1 MKQMEHSYKGE
12 EKFLVNDLKTI
23 VSKARSKA
31 FAAVNYS
38 LVERNWRIGK
48 RIVEEEQNGEA
59 RAEYGKHII
68 EVASAALTEEFGK
81 GFSETNLI
89 NFKKFFLLFK
99 ELEIHQTV
107 SEEFRKQVLHLLPWS
122 HYERLI
128 RVEDKKAREWY
139 AKEAYEQG
147 WSFRTLNRNI
157 NTLYYERLLM
167 SKKKQP
173 VVNEMQDKTKAYQ
186 QDKLEYIK
194 SPVVLEFLGL
204 PEDTSLA
211 ESKLETAIINNLE
224 KFLME
229 MGKGYA
235 LVARQQHIRT
245 EENDYYIDLVFYNY
259 LIKSFILVD
268 LKVNRITYQDVG
280 QMDMYLQMYDKM
292 KKGPDDNP
300 TIGIILCTETDS
312 DVARYSTLAKNDQMF
327 AAKYKL
333 YLPDKEDL
341 RREIERQKE
350 LYLMAHPEETGIS
363 VTNGYAQP
371 DSCFM
376 FAYDLEQDKLLWRSA
391 DQSYNSMNFVV
402 KGDVILC
409 GYGFT
414 AEDDYLYQINRN
426 TGEILDRLELKKMP
440 DLLVEQDGKL
450 YVHTYSYDYVI
461 DF

>member
-1 MKQMEHSYKGE
+1 MKQLNKKYNDKDNM
-12 EKFLVNDLKTI
+12 LVNDLRSI
-23 VSKARSKA
+23 VNKARSKA
-31 FAAVNYS
+31 FAAVNHS
-38 LVERNWRIGK
+38 LVERNWRIGQ
-48 RIVEEEQNGEA
+48 RIVEEEQNGA
-59 RAEYGKHII
+59 SRAEYGKHVI
-68 EVASAALTEEFGK
+68 EVASAALTKEFGK
-81 GFSETNLI
+81 GFSETNI
-89 NFKKFFLLFK
+89 MNFKKFYLKFK
-99 ELEIHQTV
+99 ELTIPQTV
-107 SEEFRKQVLHLLPWS
+107 SEEFKKQKQQTLSDESSLLLQKGQTQSAQFELRLLPWS

-139 AKEAYEQG
+139 AKEAFEQG

-194 SPVVLEFLGL
+194 SPVVMEFLGL
-204 PEDTSLA
+204 PSDSSLK
-211 ESKLETAIINNLE
+211 ESKLESAIIDNLE

-300 TIGIILCTETDS
+300 TIGIILCAETDS

-350 LYLMAHPEETGIS
+350 LYLMTHPEE
-363 VTNGYAQP
+363 N
-371 DSCFM
+371 
-376 FAYDLEQDKLLWRSA
+376 EK
-391 DQSYNSMNFVV
+391 
-402 KGDVILC
+402 
-409 GYGFT
+409 
-414 AEDDYLYQINRN
+414 E
-426 TGEILDRLELKKMP
+426 
-440 DLLVEQDGKL
+440 
-450 YVHTYSYDYVI
+450 
-461 DF
+461 

>member
-1 MKQMEHSYKGE
+1 MKQLNKKYNDEDNM
-12 EKFLVNDLKTI
+12 LVNDLRSI

-38 LVERNWRIGK
+38 LVERNWRIGQ
-48 RIVEEEQNGEA
+48 RIVEQEQNGA
-59 RAEYGKHII
+59 SRAEYGKHVI

-81 GFSETNLI
+81 GFSYTNIANYKRFYLTFNNLQI
-89 NFKKFFLLFK
+89 L
-99 ELEIHQTV
+99 QTV
-107 SEEFRKQVLHLLPWS
+107 SEEFNNPIQQTLPAKSSAPHKEDKAESAQSELRLLPWS

-139 AKEAYEQG
+139 AKEAFEQG

-167 SKKKQP
+167 STKKQP

-204 PEDTSLA
+204 PEDISLA

-350 LYLMAHPEETGIS
+350 LYLMAHPKE
-363 VTNGYAQP
+363 N
-371 DSCFM
+371 
-376 FAYDLEQDKLLWRSA
+376 DK
-391 DQSYNSMNFVV
+391 
-402 KGDVILC
+402 
-409 GYGFT
+409 
-414 AEDDYLYQINRN
+414 E
-426 TGEILDRLELKKMP
+426 
-440 DLLVEQDGKL
+440 
-450 YVHTYSYDYVI
+450 
-461 DF
+461 

>member
-1 MKQMEHSYKGE
+1 MKEPGKKYNDEDNM
-12 EKFLVNDLKTI
+12 LVNDLRSI

-38 LVERNWRIGK
+38 LVERNWRIGQ
-48 RIVEEEQNGEA
+48 RIVEQEQNGA
-59 RAEYGKHII
+59 SRAEYGKHVI
-68 EVASAALTEEFGK
+68 EIASAALTEEFGK
-81 GFSETNLI
+81 GFSYTNIANYKRFYLTFNNLQI
-89 NFKKFFLLFK
+89 L
-99 ELEIHQTV
+99 QTV
-107 SEEFRKQVLHLLPWS
+107 SEEFNNPIQQTLPAKSSAPHKEDKAESAQSELRLLPWS

-128 RVEDKKAREWY
+128 RVEDKQAREWY
-139 AKEAYEQG
+139 AKEAFNEG
-147 WSFRTLNRNI
+147 WSYRTLNRNI

-173 VVNEMQDKTKAYQ
+173 VVDEMQDKIKAYQ

-224 KFLME
+224 IFLME

-350 LYLMAHPEETGIS
+350 LYLMTHPEE
-363 VTNGYAQP
+363 N
-371 DSCFM
+371 
-376 FAYDLEQDKLLWRSA
+376 EK
-391 DQSYNSMNFVV
+391 
-402 KGDVILC
+402 
-409 GYGFT
+409 
-414 AEDDYLYQINRN
+414 E
-426 TGEILDRLELKKMP
+426 
-440 DLLVEQDGKL
+440 
-450 YVHTYSYDYVI
+450 
-461 DF
+461 

>member
-1 MKQMEHSYKGE
+1 MKEPGKKYNDE
-12 EKFLVNDLKTI
+12 ENMLVNDLRSI

-38 LVERNWRIGK
+38 LVERNWRIGQ
-48 RIVEEEQNGEA
+48 RIVEEEQNGA
-59 RAEYGKHII
+59 SRAEYGKHVI
-68 EVASAALTEEFGK
+68 EVASAALTKEFGK
-81 GFSETNLI
+81 GFSETNI
-89 NFKKFFLLFK
+89 MNFKKFYLKFK
-99 ELEIHQTV
+99 ELTIPQTL
-107 SEEFRKQVLHLLPWS
+107 SEEFKKQKHQTLSDESSLLPQKGQTQPVQFELRLLPWS

-139 AKEAYEQG
+139 AKEAFNEG
-147 WSFRTLNRNI
+147 WSYRTLNRNI

-167 SKKKQP
+167 STKKQP
-173 VVNEMQDKTKAYQ
+173 VVDEMQDKTKAYQ

-350 LYLMAHPEETGIS
+350 LYLMAHPEE
-363 VTNGYAQP
+363 N
-371 DSCFM
+371 
-376 FAYDLEQDKLLWRSA
+376 DK
-391 DQSYNSMNFVV
+391 
-402 KGDVILC
+402 
-409 GYGFT
+409 
-414 AEDDYLYQINRN
+414 E
-426 TGEILDRLELKKMP
+426 
-440 DLLVEQDGKL
+440 
-450 YVHTYSYDYVI
+450 
-461 DF
+461 

>member
-1 MKQMEHSYKGE
+1 MKEPGKKYNDEDNM
-12 EKFLVNDLKTI
+12 LVNDLRSI

-38 LVERNWRIGK
+38 LVERNWRIGQ
-48 RIVEEEQNGEA
+48 RIVEQEQNGA
-59 RAEYGKHII
+59 SRAEYGKHVI
-68 EVASAALTEEFGK
+68 EVASAALTKEFGK
-81 GFSETNLI
+81 GFSETNI
-89 NFKKFFLLFK
+89 MNFKKFYLKFK
-99 ELEIHQTV
+99 ELTIPQTV
-107 SEEFRKQVLHLLPWS
+107 SEEFKKQKLQTLSDELSSHFQKGQTQSAQFELRLLPWS

-139 AKEAYEQG
+139 AKEAFEQG

-350 LYLMAHPEETGIS
+350 LYLMAHPEE
-363 VTNGYAQP
+363 N
-371 DSCFM
+371 
-376 FAYDLEQDKLLWRSA
+376 DK
-391 DQSYNSMNFVV
+391 
-402 KGDVILC
+402 
-409 GYGFT
+409 
-414 AEDDYLYQINRN
+414 E
-426 TGEILDRLELKKMP
+426 
-440 DLLVEQDGKL
+440 
-450 YVHTYSYDYVI
+450 
-461 DF
+461 

>member
-1 MKQMEHSYKGE
+1 MKQPGKKYNDEDNM
-12 EKFLVNDLKTI
+12 LVNDLRSI

-38 LVERNWRIGK
+38 LVERNWRIGQ
-48 RIVEEEQNGEA
+48 RIVEQEQNGA
-59 RAEYGKHII
+59 SRAEYGKHVI
-68 EVASAALTEEFGK
+68 EVASAALTKEFGK
-81 GFSETNLI
+81 GFSETNI
-89 NFKKFFLLFK
+89 MNFKKFYLKFK
-99 ELEIHQTV
+99 ELAIPQTL
-107 SEEFRKQVLHLLPWS
+107 SEEFKKQKHQTLSDESSLLSPKGQTPPAQFELRLLPWS

-128 RVEDKKAREWY
+128 RVEDEKAREWY
-139 AKEAYEQG
+139 AKEAFEQG

-167 SKKKQP
+167 SKKKEP
-173 VVNEMQDKTKAYQ
+173 VVDEMQDKTKAYQ

-259 LIKSFILVD
+259 LVKSFILVD

-350 LYLMAHPEETGIS
+350 LYLMAHPEE
-363 VTNGYAQP
+363 N
-371 DSCFM
+371 
-376 FAYDLEQDKLLWRSA
+376 DK
-391 DQSYNSMNFVV
+391 
-402 KGDVILC
+402 
-409 GYGFT
+409 
-414 AEDDYLYQINRN
+414 E
-426 TGEILDRLELKKMP
+426 
-440 DLLVEQDGKL
+440 
-450 YVHTYSYDYVI
+450 
-461 DF
+461 

>member
-1 MKQMEHSYKGE
+1 MKEPGKKYNDEDNM
-12 EKFLVNDLKTI
+12 LVNDLRSI

-38 LVERNWRIGK
+38 LVERNWRIGQ
-48 RIVEEEQNGEA
+48 RIVEEEQNGA
-59 RAEYGKHII
+59 SRAEYGKHVI
-68 EVASAALTEEFGK
+68 EVASAALTKEFGK
-81 GFSETNLI
+81 GFSETNI
-89 NFKKFFLLFK
+89 MNFKKFYLKFK
-99 ELEIHQTV
+99 ELTIPQTL
-107 SEEFRKQVLHLLPWS
+107 SEEFKKQKQQTLSDELSSHFQKGQTQSAQFELRLLPWS

-128 RVEDKKAREWY
+128 RIEDKKAREWY
-139 AKEAYEQG
+139 AKEAFEQG

-350 LYLMAHPEETGIS
+350 LYLMAHPEE
-363 VTNGYAQP
+363 N
-371 DSCFM
+371 
-376 FAYDLEQDKLLWRSA
+376 DK
-391 DQSYNSMNFVV
+391 
-402 KGDVILC
+402 
-409 GYGFT
+409 
-414 AEDDYLYQINRN
+414 E
-426 TGEILDRLELKKMP
+426 
-440 DLLVEQDGKL
+440 
-450 YVHTYSYDYVI
+450 
-461 DF
+461 

>member
-1 MKQMEHSYKGE
+1 MKEP
-12 EKFLVNDLKTI
+12 EKKYNDEDNMLVNDLRSI

-38 LVERNWRIGK
+38 LVERNWRIGQ
-48 RIVEEEQNGEA
+48 RIVEQEQNGA
-59 RAEYGKHII
+59 SRAEYGKHVI
-68 EVASAALTEEFGK
+68 EVASAALTKEFGK
-81 GFSETNLI
+81 GFSETNI
-89 NFKKFFLLFK
+89 MNFKKFYLKFK
-99 ELEIHQTV
+99 ELTIPQTV
-107 SEEFRKQVLHLLPWS
+107 SEEFKKQKQQTLSDELSSHFQKGQTPPAQFELRLLPWS

-139 AKEAYEQG
+139 AKEAFEQG

-350 LYLMAHPEETGIS
+350 LYLMAHPEE
-363 VTNGYAQP
+363 N
-371 DSCFM
+371 
-376 FAYDLEQDKLLWRSA
+376 DK
-391 DQSYNSMNFVV
+391 
-402 KGDVILC
+402 
-409 GYGFT
+409 
-414 AEDDYLYQINRN
+414 E
-426 TGEILDRLELKKMP
+426 
-440 DLLVEQDGKL
+440 
-450 YVHTYSYDYVI
+450 
-461 DF
+461 

>member
-1 MKQMEHSYKGE
+1 MKQPGKKYNDEDNM
-12 EKFLVNDLKTI
+12 LVNDLRSI
-23 VSKARSKA
+23 VSKARSKT

-38 LVERNWRIGK
+38 LVERNWRIGQ
-48 RIVEEEQNGEA
+48 RIVEQEQNGA
-59 RAEYGKHII
+59 SRAEYGKHVI
-68 EVASAALTEEFGK
+68 EIASAALTEEFGK
-81 GFSETNLI
+81 GFSETNI
-89 NFKKFFLLFK
+89 MNFKKFYLKFK
-99 ELEIHQTV
+99 ELTIPQTV
-107 SEEFRKQVLHLLPWS
+107 SEEFKKQKQQTLSDELSSHFQKGQTPPAQFELRLLPWS

-139 AKEAYEQG
+139 AKEAFNEG
-147 WSFRTLNRNI
+147 WSYRTLNRNI

-350 LYLMAHPEETGIS
+350 LYLMAHPEE
-363 VTNGYAQP
+363 N
-371 DSCFM
+371 
-376 FAYDLEQDKLLWRSA
+376 DK
-391 DQSYNSMNFVV
+391 
-402 KGDVILC
+402 
-409 GYGFT
+409 
-414 AEDDYLYQINRN
+414 E
-426 TGEILDRLELKKMP
+426 
-440 DLLVEQDGKL
+440 
-450 YVHTYSYDYVI
+450 
-461 DF
+461 

>member
-1 MKQMEHSYKGE
+1 MQIIISCIQLTIQLYLKIKFIIYRNITFNLFGNTQLTTIFLIIIPSLTSIFSVPYLEKGE
-12 EKFLVNDLKTI
+12 KT
-23 VSKARSKA
+23 
-31 FAAVNYS
+31 
-38 LVERNWRIGK
+38 K
-48 RIVEEEQNGEA
+48 RVRHRLMTHPPNLPKQQTLSDNLSS
-59 RAEYGKHII
+59 H
-68 EVASAALTEEFGK
+68 FQK
-81 GFSETNLI
+81 GQTPPAQ
-89 NFKKFFLLFK
+89 FKL
-99 ELEIHQTV
+99 
-107 SEEFRKQVLHLLPWS
+107 RLLPWS

-139 AKEAYEQG
+139 AKEAFEQG
-147 WSFRTLNRNI
+147 WSYRTLNRNI

-167 SKKKQP
+167 SKDKAP
-173 VVNEMQDKTKAYQ
+173 VEKEMKEKTNEFQ

-194 SPVVLEFLGL
+194 SPVVMEFLGL
-204 PEDTSLA
+204 PSDSSLK
-211 ESKLETAIINNLE
+211 ESKLESAIIDNLE

-333 YLPDKEDL
+333 YLPNEEDL

-350 LYLMAHPEETGIS
+350 LYLMAHPEE
-363 VTNGYAQP
+363 N
-371 DSCFM
+371 
-376 FAYDLEQDKLLWRSA
+376 DK
-391 DQSYNSMNFVV
+391 
-402 KGDVILC
+402 
-409 GYGFT
+409 
-414 AEDDYLYQINRN
+414 E
-426 TGEILDRLELKKMP
+426 
-440 DLLVEQDGKL
+440 
-450 YVHTYSYDYVI
+450 
-461 DF
+461 

>member
-1 MKQMEHSYKGE
+1 MKQLNKKYNDEDNM
-12 EKFLVNDLKTI
+12 LVNDLRSI

-38 LVERNWRIGK
+38 LVERNWRIGQ
-48 RIVEEEQNGEA
+48 RIVEQEQNGA
-59 RAEYGKHII
+59 SRAEYGKHVI
-68 EVASAALTEEFGK
+68 EIASAALTEEFGK
-81 GFSETNLI
+81 GFSETNI
-89 NFKKFFLLFK
+89 MNFKKFYLKFK
-99 ELEIHQTV
+99 ELTIPQTLSEKFKKQKHQTL
-107 SEEFRKQVLHLLPWS
+107 SDEFSLLPQKGQTQSAQFELRLLPWS

-139 AKEAYEQG
+139 AKEAFEQG

-350 LYLMAHPEETGIS
+350 LYLMAHPEE
-363 VTNGYAQP
+363 N
-371 DSCFM
+371 
-376 FAYDLEQDKLLWRSA
+376 DK
-391 DQSYNSMNFVV
+391 
-402 KGDVILC
+402 
-409 GYGFT
+409 
-414 AEDDYLYQINRN
+414 E
-426 TGEILDRLELKKMP
+426 
-440 DLLVEQDGKL
+440 
-450 YVHTYSYDYVI
+450 
-461 DF
+461 

>member
-1 MKQMEHSYKGE
+1 MKEPGKKYNDEDNM
-12 EKFLVNDLKTI
+12 LVNDLRSI

-38 LVERNWRIGK
+38 LVERNWRIGQ
-48 RIVEEEQNGEA
+48 RIVEEEQNGA
-59 RAEYGKHII
+59 SRAEYGKHVI

-81 GFSETNLI
+81 GFSYTNIANYKRFYLTFNNLQI
-89 NFKKFFLLFK
+89 L
-99 ELEIHQTV
+99 QTV
-107 SEEFRKQVLHLLPWS
+107 SEEFKKPKHQTLSDESSLLPQKGQTQSAQFELRLLPWS

-139 AKEAYEQG
+139 AKEAFNEG
-147 WSFRTLNRNI
+147 WSYRTLNRNI

-173 VVNEMQDKTKAYQ
+173 VVDEMQDKTKAYQ

-350 LYLMAHPEETGIS
+350 LYLMAHPEE
-363 VTNGYAQP
+363 N
-371 DSCFM
+371 
-376 FAYDLEQDKLLWRSA
+376 DK
-391 DQSYNSMNFVV
+391 
-402 KGDVILC
+402 
-409 GYGFT
+409 
-414 AEDDYLYQINRN
+414 E
-426 TGEILDRLELKKMP
+426 
-440 DLLVEQDGKL
+440 
-450 YVHTYSYDYVI
+450 
-461 DF
+461 

>member
-1 MKQMEHSYKGE
+1 MKEPGKKYNDEDNM
-12 EKFLVNDLKTI
+12 LVNDLRSI
-23 VSKARSKA
+23 ASKARSKA

-38 LVERNWRIGK
+38 LVERNWRIGQ
-48 RIVEEEQNGEA
+48 RIVEEEQNGA
-59 RAEYGKHII
+59 SRAEYGKHVI
-68 EVASAALTEEFGK
+68 EVASAALTKEFGK
-81 GFSETNLI
+81 GFSETNI
-89 NFKKFFLLFK
+89 MNFKKFYLKFK
-99 ELEIHQTV
+99 ELAIPQTV
-107 SEEFRKQVLHLLPWS
+107 SEEFKKQKHQTLSDESSLLPQKGQTQPAQSELRLLPWS

-128 RVEDKKAREWY
+128 RVEDKKASEWY
-139 AKEAYEQG
+139 AKEAFEQG

-173 VVNEMQDKTKAYQ
+173 VVDEMQDKTKAYQ

-211 ESKLETAIINNLE
+211 ESKLETAVINNLE

-333 YLPDKEDL
+333 YLPNEEDL

-350 LYLMAHPEETGIS
+350 LYLMAHP
-363 VTNGYAQP
+363 
-371 DSCFM
+371 
-376 FAYDLEQDKLLWRSA
+376 DK
-391 DQSYNSMNFVV
+391 
-402 KGDVILC
+402 
-409 GYGFT
+409 
-414 AEDDYLYQINRN
+414 
-426 TGEILDRLELKKMP
+426 
-440 DLLVEQDGKL
+440 
-450 YVHTYSYDYVI
+450 
-461 DF
+461 

>member
-1 MKQMEHSYKGE
+1 MKQLNKKYNDEDNM
-12 EKFLVNDLKTI
+12 LVNDLRSI
-23 VSKARSKA
+23 VSKVRSKA

-38 LVERNWRIGK
+38 LVERNWRIGQ
-48 RIVEEEQNGEA
+48 RIVEQEQNGA
-59 RAEYGKHII
+59 SRAEYGKHVI

-81 GFSETNLI
+81 GFSETNI
-89 NFKKFFLLFK
+89 MNFKKFYLKFK
-99 ELEIHQTV
+99 ELTIPQTL
-107 SEEFRKQVLHLLPWS
+107 SEEFKKQKQQTLSDESSLLPPKGQTPSAQFELHLLPWS

-139 AKEAYEQG
+139 TKEAFEQG

-167 SKKKQP
+167 STKKQP
-173 VVNEMQDKTKAYQ
+173 VVDEMQDKTKAYQ

-268 LKVNRITYQDVG
+268 LKINRITYQDVG

-350 LYLMAHPEETGIS
+350 LYLMAHPEE
-363 VTNGYAQP
+363 N
-371 DSCFM
+371 
-376 FAYDLEQDKLLWRSA
+376 EK
-391 DQSYNSMNFVV
+391 
-402 KGDVILC
+402 
-409 GYGFT
+409 
-414 AEDDYLYQINRN
+414 E
-426 TGEILDRLELKKMP
+426 
-440 DLLVEQDGKL
+440 
-450 YVHTYSYDYVI
+450 
-461 DF
+461 

>member
-12 EKFLVNDLKTI
+12 EKFLVIDLKTI
-23 VSKARSKA
+23 VSKAKNNA

-48 RIVEEEQNGEA
+48 RIVEEEQNGAA

-81 GFSETNLI
+81 GLSETNII

-99 ELEIHQTV
+99 ELGIHQTV
-107 SEEFRKQVLHLLPWS
+107 SEELHLLHWS

-128 RVEDKKAREWY
+128 RIEDKQARDWY
-139 AKEAYEQG
+139 AKEAFEQG
-147 WSFRTLNRNI
+147 WSYRTLNRNI
-157 NTLYYERLLM
+157 NTLYYERLLT
-167 SKKKQP
+167 SKEKAP
-173 VVNEMQDKTKAYQ
+173 VEKEMKEKTQEFQ

-194 SPVVLEFLGL
+194 SPVVMEFLGL
-204 PEDTSLA
+204 PSDSSLK
-211 ESKLETAIINNLE
+211 ESKLETAIIDNLE

-300 TIGIILCTETDS
+300 TIGIILCAETDS

-333 YLPDKEDL
+333 YLPNEEDL

-350 LYLMAHPEETGIS
+350 LYLMAHP
-363 VTNGYAQP
+363 
-371 DSCFM
+371 
-376 FAYDLEQDKLLWRSA
+376 DK
-391 DQSYNSMNFVV
+391 
-402 KGDVILC
+402 
-409 GYGFT
+409 
-414 AEDDYLYQINRN
+414 
-426 TGEILDRLELKKMP
+426 
-440 DLLVEQDGKL
+440 
-450 YVHTYSYDYVI
+450 
-461 DF
+461 

>member
-1 MKQMEHSYKGE
+1 MKES
-12 EKFLVNDLKTI
+12 EKKYNDEDNMLVNDLRSI

-31 FAAVNYS
+31 FTAVNYS
-38 LVERNWRIGK
+38 LVERNWRIGQ
-48 RIVEEEQNGEA
+48 RIVEQEQNGA
-59 RAEYGKHII
+59 SRAEYGKHVI
-68 EVASAALTEEFGK
+68 EIASAALTEEFGN
-81 GFSETNLI
+81 GFSETNI
-89 NFKKFFLLFK
+89 RTFRKFFLIFNN
-99 ELEIHQTV
+99 LEIQQTLSAESNLPKQQTLSDELSSHFQKGQTPPAQ
-107 SEEFRKQVLHLLPWS
+107 SELRLLPWS

-139 AKEAYEQG
+139 AKEAFEQG

-167 SKKKQP
+167 STKKQP
-173 VVNEMQDKTKAYQ
+173 VVDEMQDKTKAYQ

-327 AAKYKL
+327 AAKYNL

-350 LYLMAHPEETGIS
+350 LYLMAHPEE
-363 VTNGYAQP
+363 N
-371 DSCFM
+371 
-376 FAYDLEQDKLLWRSA
+376 EK
-391 DQSYNSMNFVV
+391 
-402 KGDVILC
+402 
-409 GYGFT
+409 
-414 AEDDYLYQINRN
+414 E
-426 TGEILDRLELKKMP
+426 
-440 DLLVEQDGKL
+440 
-450 YVHTYSYDYVI
+450 
-461 DF
+461 

>member
-1 MKQMEHSYKGE
+1 MKEPGKKYNDEDNM
-12 EKFLVNDLKTI
+12 LVNDLRSI

-38 LVERNWRIGK
+38 LVERNWRIGQ
-48 RIVEEEQNGEA
+48 RIVEQEQNGA
-59 RAEYGKHII
+59 SRAEYGKHVI
-68 EVASAALTEEFGK
+68 EIASAALTEEFGK
-81 GFSETNLI
+81 GFSETNI
-89 NFKKFFLLFK
+89 MNFKKFYLKFK
-99 ELEIHQTV
+99 ELTIPQTL
-107 SEEFRKQVLHLLPWS
+107 SEEFKKQKHQTLSDESSLLPQKGQTQPAQFELRLLPWS

-139 AKEAYEQG
+139 AKEAFNEG
-147 WSFRTLNRNI
+147 WSYRTLNRNI

-167 SKKKQP
+167 STKKQP
-173 VVNEMQDKTKAYQ
+173 VVDEMQDKTKAYQ

-211 ESKLETAIINNLE
+211 ESKLEIAIINNLE

-350 LYLMAHPEETGIS
+350 LYLMAHPEES
-363 VTNGYAQP
+363 
-371 DSCFM
+371 
-376 FAYDLEQDKLLWRSA
+376 DK
-391 DQSYNSMNFVV
+391 
-402 KGDVILC
+402 
-409 GYGFT
+409 
-414 AEDDYLYQINRN
+414 E
-426 TGEILDRLELKKMP
+426 
-440 DLLVEQDGKL
+440 
-450 YVHTYSYDYVI
+450 
-461 DF
+461 

>member
-1 MKQMEHSYKGE
+1 MKEPGKKYNDEDNM
-12 EKFLVNDLKTI
+12 LVNDLRSI

-38 LVERNWRIGK
+38 LVERNWRIGQ
-48 RIVEEEQNGEA
+48 RIVEQEQNGA
-59 RAEYGKHII
+59 SRAEYGKHVI

-81 GFSETNLI
+81 GFSYTNIANYKRFYLTFSDLQI
-89 NFKKFFLLFK
+89 L
-99 ELEIHQTV
+99 QTL
-107 SEEFRKQVLHLLPWS
+107 SEEFKKQKHQTLSDESSLLPPKGQTPPAQFELRLLPWS

-139 AKEAYEQG
+139 AKEAFEQG

-186 QDKLEYIK
+186 HDKLEYIK

-312 DVARYSTLAKNDQMF
+312 DVARYSTLAKNDQIF

-350 LYLMAHPEETGIS
+350 LYLMAHPEE
-363 VTNGYAQP
+363 N
-371 DSCFM
+371 
-376 FAYDLEQDKLLWRSA
+376 DK
-391 DQSYNSMNFVV
+391 
-402 KGDVILC
+402 
-409 GYGFT
+409 
-414 AEDDYLYQINRN
+414 E
-426 TGEILDRLELKKMP
+426 
-440 DLLVEQDGKL
+440 
-450 YVHTYSYDYVI
+450 
-461 DF
+461 

>member
-1 MKQMEHSYKGE
+1 MKQPRKKYNDEDNM
-12 EKFLVNDLKTI
+12 LVNDLRSI

-38 LVERNWRIGK
+38 LVERNWRIGQ
-48 RIVEEEQNGEA
+48 RIVEQEQNGA
-59 RAEYGKHII
+59 SRAEYGKHVI
-68 EVASAALTEEFGK
+68 EIASAALTEEFGK
-81 GFSETNLI
+81 GFSYTNIANYKRFYLTFNNLQI
-89 NFKKFFLLFK
+89 L
-99 ELEIHQTV
+99 QTV
-107 SEEFRKQVLHLLPWS
+107 SEEFNNPIQQTLPAKSSTPHKEDKAESTQSELRLLPWS

-139 AKEAYEQG
+139 AKEAFNEG
-147 WSFRTLNRNI
+147 WSYRTLNRNI

-292 KKGPDDNP
+292 KKDQTTILLSASSFAPRPIRMWHDTLPSPKRPDVRSKIQVIP
-300 TIGIILCTETDS
+300 
-312 DVARYSTLAKNDQMF
+312 ARQ
-327 AAKYKL
+327 
-333 YLPDKEDL
+333 
-341 RREIERQKE
+341 
-350 LYLMAHPEETGIS
+350 G
-363 VTNGYAQP
+363 
-371 DSCFM
+371 
-376 FAYDLEQDKLLWRSA
+376 
-391 DQSYNSMNFVV
+391 
-402 KGDVILC
+402 
-409 GYGFT
+409 
-414 AEDDYLYQINRN
+414 
-426 TGEILDRLELKKMP
+426 RLEKRNRTTERT
-440 DLLVEQDGKL
+440 VSNG
-450 YVHTYSYDYVI
+450 SS
-461 DF
+461 

>member
-1 MKQMEHSYKGE
+1 MKEPSKKYNDEDNM
-12 EKFLVNDLKTI
+12 LVNDLRSI

-38 LVERNWRIGK
+38 LVERNWRIGQ
-48 RIVEEEQNGEA
+48 RIVEQEQNGA
-59 RAEYGKHII
+59 SRAEYGKHVI
-68 EVASAALTEEFGK
+68 EVASAALTKEFGK
-81 GFSETNLI
+81 GFSETNI
-89 NFKKFFLLFK
+89 MNFKKFYLKFK
-99 ELEIHQTV
+99 ELTIPQTL
-107 SEEFRKQVLHLLPWS
+107 SEEFKKQKHQTLSDESSLLPQKGQTQPAQFELRLLPWS

-139 AKEAYEQG
+139 AKEAFNEG
-147 WSFRTLNRNI
+147 WSYRTLNRNI

-167 SKKKQP
+167 SKKKRP
-173 VVNEMQDKTKAYQ
+173 VVDEMQDKTKAYQ

-350 LYLMAHPEETGIS
+350 LYLMAHPEE
-363 VTNGYAQP
+363 N
-371 DSCFM
+371 
-376 FAYDLEQDKLLWRSA
+376 DK
-391 DQSYNSMNFVV
+391 
-402 KGDVILC
+402 
-409 GYGFT
+409 
-414 AEDDYLYQINRN
+414 E
-426 TGEILDRLELKKMP
+426 
-440 DLLVEQDGKL
+440 
-450 YVHTYSYDYVI
+450 
-461 DF
+461 

>member
-1 MKQMEHSYKGE
+1 MKEPGKKYNDEDNM
-12 EKFLVNDLKTI
+12 LVNDLRSI

-38 LVERNWRIGK
+38 LVERNWRIGQ
-48 RIVEEEQNGEA
+48 RIVEQEQNGA
-59 RAEYGKHII
+59 SRAEYGKHVI
-68 EVASAALTEEFGK
+68 EVASAALTKEFGK
-81 GFSETNLI
+81 GFSETNI
-89 NFKKFFLLFK
+89 MNFKKFYLKFK
-99 ELEIHQTV
+99 ELTIPQTV
-107 SEEFRKQVLHLLPWS
+107 SEEFKKQKQQTLSDEFSSHFQKGQTQSAQFELRLLPWS

-139 AKEAYEQG
+139 AKEAFNEG
-147 WSFRTLNRNI
+147 WSYRTLNRNI

-350 LYLMAHPEETGIS
+350 LYLMAHP
-363 VTNGYAQP
+363 
-371 DSCFM
+371 
-376 FAYDLEQDKLLWRSA
+376 DK
-391 DQSYNSMNFVV
+391 
-402 KGDVILC
+402 
-409 GYGFT
+409 
-414 AEDDYLYQINRN
+414 
-426 TGEILDRLELKKMP
+426 
-440 DLLVEQDGKL
+440 
-450 YVHTYSYDYVI
+450 
-461 DF
+461 

>member
-1 MKQMEHSYKGE
+1 EPGKKYNDEDNM
-12 EKFLVNDLKTI
+12 LVNDLRSI

-38 LVERNWRIGK
+38 LVERNWRIGQ
-48 RIVEEEQNGEA
+48 RIVEEEQNGA
-59 RAEYGKHII
+59 SRAEYGKHVI
-68 EVASAALTEEFGK
+68 EVASAALTKEFGK
-81 GFSETNLI
+81 GFSETNI
-89 NFKKFFLLFK
+89 MNFKKFYLKFK
-99 ELEIHQTV
+99 ELAIPQTV
-107 SEEFRKQVLHLLPWS
+107 SEEFKKQKHQTLSDESSLLPQKDQTQSTQSELRLLPWS

-139 AKEAYEQG
+139 AKEAFEQG

-173 VVNEMQDKTKAYQ
+173 VVDEMQDKTKAYQ

-204 PEDTSLA
+204 PEDISLA

-350 LYLMAHPEETGIS
+350 LYLMAHPEE
-363 VTNGYAQP
+363 N
-371 DSCFM
+371 
-376 FAYDLEQDKLLWRSA
+376 DK
-391 DQSYNSMNFVV
+391 
-402 KGDVILC
+402 
-409 GYGFT
+409 
-414 AEDDYLYQINRN
+414 E
-426 TGEILDRLELKKMP
+426 
-440 DLLVEQDGKL
+440 
-450 YVHTYSYDYVI
+450 
-461 DF
+461 

>member
-1 MKQMEHSYKGE
+1 MKEPSKKYNDEDNM
-12 EKFLVNDLKTI
+12 LVNDLRSI

-38 LVERNWRIGK
+38 LVERNWRIGQ
-48 RIVEEEQNGEA
+48 RIVEEEQNGA
-59 RAEYGKHII
+59 SRAEYGKHVI
-68 EVASAALTEEFGK
+68 EVASAALTKEFGK
-81 GFSETNLI
+81 GFSETNI
-89 NFKKFFLLFK
+89 MNFKKFYLKFK
-99 ELEIHQTV
+99 ELTIPQTL
-107 SEEFRKQVLHLLPWS
+107 SEEFKKQKHQTLSDEFSLLPQKGQTQSAQFELRLLPWS

-139 AKEAYEQG
+139 AKEAFEQG

-173 VVNEMQDKTKAYQ
+173 VVKEMQDKTKAYQ

-350 LYLMAHPEETGIS
+350 LYLMAHPEE
-363 VTNGYAQP
+363 N
-371 DSCFM
+371 
-376 FAYDLEQDKLLWRSA
+376 DK
-391 DQSYNSMNFVV
+391 
-402 KGDVILC
+402 
-409 GYGFT
+409 
-414 AEDDYLYQINRN
+414 E
-426 TGEILDRLELKKMP
+426 
-440 DLLVEQDGKL
+440 
-450 YVHTYSYDYVI
+450 
-461 DF
+461 

>member
-1 MKQMEHSYKGE
+1 MKEPGKKYNDEDNM
-12 EKFLVNDLKTI
+12 LVNDLRSI

-38 LVERNWRIGK
+38 LVERNWRIGQ
-48 RIVEEEQNGEA
+48 RIVEQEQNGA
-59 RAEYGKHII
+59 SRAEYGKHVI
-68 EVASAALTEEFGK
+68 EIASAALTEEFGK
-81 GFSETNLI
+81 GFSYTNIANYKRFYLTFNNLQI
-89 NFKKFFLLFK
+89 L
-99 ELEIHQTV
+99 QTV
-107 SEEFRKQVLHLLPWS
+107 SEEFKKQKHQTLSDASSLLPQKDQTQSTQSELRLLPWS

-139 AKEAYEQG
+139 AKEAFEQG

-173 VVNEMQDKTKAYQ
+173 VVDEMQDKTKAYQ

-300 TIGIILCTETDS
+300 TIGIILCSETDS

-350 LYLMAHPEETGIS
+350 LYLMAHPEES
-363 VTNGYAQP
+363 
-371 DSCFM
+371 
-376 FAYDLEQDKLLWRSA
+376 DK
-391 DQSYNSMNFVV
+391 
-402 KGDVILC
+402 
-409 GYGFT
+409 
-414 AEDDYLYQINRN
+414 E
-426 TGEILDRLELKKMP
+426 
-440 DLLVEQDGKL
+440 
-450 YVHTYSYDYVI
+450 
-461 DF
+461 

>member
-1 MKQMEHSYKGE
+1 MKEPGKKYNDEDNM
-12 EKFLVNDLKTI
+12 LVNDLRSI

-38 LVERNWRIGK
+38 LVERNWRIGQ
-48 RIVEEEQNGEA
+48 RIVEEEQNGA
-59 RAEYGKHII
+59 SRAEYGKHVI
-68 EVASAALTEEFGK
+68 EVASAALTKEFGK
-81 GFSETNLI
+81 GFSETNI
-89 NFKKFFLLFK
+89 MNFKKFYLKFK
-99 ELEIHQTV
+99 ELTIPQTV
-107 SEEFRKQVLHLLPWS
+107 SEEFKKQKQQTLSDESSLLLQKGQTQSAQFELRLLPWS

-139 AKEAYEQG
+139 AKEAFEQG

-173 VVNEMQDKTKAYQ
+173 VVDEMQDKTKAYQ

-350 LYLMAHPEETGIS
+350 LYLMAHPKG
-363 VTNGYAQP
+363 N
-371 DSCFM
+371 
-376 FAYDLEQDKLLWRSA
+376 DK
-391 DQSYNSMNFVV
+391 
-402 KGDVILC
+402 
-409 GYGFT
+409 
-414 AEDDYLYQINRN
+414 E
-426 TGEILDRLELKKMP
+426 
-440 DLLVEQDGKL
+440 
-450 YVHTYSYDYVI
+450 
-461 DF
+461 

>member
-1 MKQMEHSYKGE
+1 MKQPRKKYNDEDNM
-12 EKFLVNDLKTI
+12 LVNDLRSI

-38 LVERNWRIGK
+38 LVERNWRIGQ
-48 RIVEEEQNGEA
+48 RIVEQEQNGA
-59 RAEYGKHII
+59 SRAEYGKHVI

-81 GFSETNLI
+81 GFSETNI
-89 NFKKFFLLFK
+89 MNFKKFYLKFK
-99 ELEIHQTV
+99 ELTIPQTL
-107 SEEFRKQVLHLLPWS
+107 SEEFKKQKQQTLSDESSLLPPKGQTPSAQFELHLLPWS

-139 AKEAYEQG
+139 TKEAFEQG

-167 SKKKQP
+167 STKKQP
-173 VVNEMQDKTKAYQ
+173 VVDEMQDKTKAYQ

-350 LYLMAHPEETGIS
+350 LYLMAHP
-363 VTNGYAQP
+363 
-371 DSCFM
+371 
-376 FAYDLEQDKLLWRSA
+376 DK
-391 DQSYNSMNFVV
+391 
-402 KGDVILC
+402 
-409 GYGFT
+409 
-414 AEDDYLYQINRN
+414 
-426 TGEILDRLELKKMP
+426 
-440 DLLVEQDGKL
+440 
-450 YVHTYSYDYVI
+450 
-461 DF
+461 

>member
-1 MKQMEHSYKGE
+1 MKEP
-12 EKFLVNDLKTI
+12 EKKYNDEDNMLVNDLRSI

-38 LVERNWRIGK
+38 LVERNWRIGQ
-48 RIVEEEQNGEA
+48 RIVEEEQNGA
-59 RAEYGKHII
+59 SRAEYGKHVI
-68 EVASAALTEEFGK
+68 EVASAALTKEFGK
-81 GFSETNLI
+81 GFSETNI
-89 NFKKFFLLFK
+89 MNFKKFYLKFK
-99 ELEIHQTV
+99 ELTIPQTL
-107 SEEFRKQVLHLLPWS
+107 SEEFKKQKHQTLSDESSLLPQKGQTPPAQFELRFLPWS

-139 AKEAYEQG
+139 AKEAFEQG

-167 SKKKQP
+167 STKKQP
-173 VVNEMQDKTKAYQ
+173 VVDEMQDKTKAYQ

-350 LYLMAHPEETGIS
+350 LYLMTHPEE
-363 VTNGYAQP
+363 N
-371 DSCFM
+371 
-376 FAYDLEQDKLLWRSA
+376 EK
-391 DQSYNSMNFVV
+391 
-402 KGDVILC
+402 
-409 GYGFT
+409 
-414 AEDDYLYQINRN
+414 E
-426 TGEILDRLELKKMP
+426 
-440 DLLVEQDGKL
+440 
-450 YVHTYSYDYVI
+450 
-461 DF
+461 

>member
-1 MKQMEHSYKGE
+1 MKQLNKKYNDEDNM
-12 EKFLVNDLKTI
+12 LVNDLRSI

-38 LVERNWRIGK
+38 LVERNWRIGQ
-48 RIVEEEQNGEA
+48 RIVEQEQNGA
-59 RAEYGKHII
+59 SRAEYGKHVI
-68 EVASAALTEEFGK
+68 EIASAALTEEFGK
-81 GFSETNLI
+81 GFSETNI
-89 NFKKFFLLFK
+89 MNFKKFYLKFK
-99 ELEIHQTV
+99 ELTIPQTV
-107 SEEFRKQVLHLLPWS
+107 SEEFKKQKQQTLSDELSSHFQKGQTPPAQFELRLLPWS

-139 AKEAYEQG
+139 AKEAFNEG
-147 WSFRTLNRNI
+147 WSYRTLNRNI

-350 LYLMAHPEETGIS
+350 LYLMAHPEE
-363 VTNGYAQP
+363 N
-371 DSCFM
+371 
-376 FAYDLEQDKLLWRSA
+376 DK
-391 DQSYNSMNFVV
+391 
-402 KGDVILC
+402 
-409 GYGFT
+409 
-414 AEDDYLYQINRN
+414 E
-426 TGEILDRLELKKMP
+426 
-440 DLLVEQDGKL
+440 
-450 YVHTYSYDYVI
+450 
-461 DF
+461 

>member
-1 MKQMEHSYKGE
+1 MKQPRKKYNDEDNM
-12 EKFLVNDLKTI
+12 LVNDLRSI

-38 LVERNWRIGK
+38 LVERNWRIGQ
-48 RIVEEEQNGEA
+48 RIVEQEQNGA
-59 RAEYGKHII
+59 SRAEYGKHVI

-81 GFSETNLI
+81 GFSETNI
-89 NFKKFFLLFK
+89 MNFKKFYLKFK
-99 ELEIHQTV
+99 ELTIPQTV
-107 SEEFRKQVLHLLPWS
+107 SEEFKKQKQQTLSDELSSHFQKGQTPPAQFELRLLPWS

-139 AKEAYEQG
+139 AKEAFNEG
-147 WSFRTLNRNI
+147 WSYRTLNRNI

-350 LYLMAHPEETGIS
+350 LYLMAHPEE
-363 VTNGYAQP
+363 N
-371 DSCFM
+371 
-376 FAYDLEQDKLLWRSA
+376 DK
-391 DQSYNSMNFVV
+391 
-402 KGDVILC
+402 
-409 GYGFT
+409 
-414 AEDDYLYQINRN
+414 E
-426 TGEILDRLELKKMP
+426 
-440 DLLVEQDGKL
+440 
-450 YVHTYSYDYVI
+450 
-461 DF
+461 

>member
-1 MKQMEHSYKGE
+1 MKQMEHSYKGG

-23 VSKARSKA
+23 ISKARSKA

-81 GFSETNLI
+81 GFSETNI
-89 NFKKFFLLFK
+89 MNFKKFYLKFK
-99 ELEIHQTV
+99 ELTIPQTE
-107 SEEFRKQVLHLLPWS
+107 SEEFKKQKQQTLSDELSSHFQKGQTPPAQFELRLLPWS

-128 RVEDKKAREWY
+128 RIEDKRARDWY
-139 AKEAYEQG
+139 AKEAFEQG
-147 WSFRTLNRNI
+147 WSYRTLSRNI

-167 SKKKQP
+167 SKDKAP
-173 VVNEMQDKTKAYQ
+173 VEKEMKEKTNEFQ

-194 SPVVLEFLGL
+194 SPVVMEFLGL
-204 PEDTSLA
+204 PSDSSLK

-350 LYLMAHPEETGIS
+350 LYLMAHPEE
-363 VTNGYAQP
+363 N
-371 DSCFM
+371 
-376 FAYDLEQDKLLWRSA
+376 DK
-391 DQSYNSMNFVV
+391 
-402 KGDVILC
+402 
-409 GYGFT
+409 
-414 AEDDYLYQINRN
+414 E
-426 TGEILDRLELKKMP
+426 
-440 DLLVEQDGKL
+440 
-450 YVHTYSYDYVI
+450 
-461 DF
+461 

>member
-1 MKQMEHSYKGE
+1 MKQLNKKYNDEDNM
-12 EKFLVNDLKTI
+12 LVNDLRSI

-38 LVERNWRIGK
+38 LVERNWRIGQ
-48 RIVEEEQNGEA
+48 RIVEEEQNGA
-59 RAEYGKHII
+59 SRAEYGKHVI

-81 GFSETNLI
+81 GFSYTNIANYKRFYLTFNNLQI
-89 NFKKFFLLFK
+89 L
-99 ELEIHQTV
+99 QTV
-107 SEEFRKQVLHLLPWS
+107 SEEFNNPIQQTLPAKSSAPHKEDKAESAQSELRLLPWS

-139 AKEAYEQG
+139 AKEAFNEG
-147 WSFRTLNRNI
+147 WSYRTLNRNI

-167 SKKKQP
+167 STKKQP
-173 VVNEMQDKTKAYQ
+173 VVDEMQDKTKAYQ

-280 QMDMYLQMYDKM
+280 QMDMYLQMYDKI

-350 LYLMAHPEETGIS
+350 LYLMAHPEE
-363 VTNGYAQP
+363 N
-371 DSCFM
+371 
-376 FAYDLEQDKLLWRSA
+376 EK
-391 DQSYNSMNFVV
+391 
-402 KGDVILC
+402 
-409 GYGFT
+409 
-414 AEDDYLYQINRN
+414 E
-426 TGEILDRLELKKMP
+426 
-440 DLLVEQDGKL
+440 
-450 YVHTYSYDYVI
+450 
-461 DF
+461 

>member
-1 MKQMEHSYKGE
+1 MKQPGKKYNDEDNM
-12 EKFLVNDLKTI
+12 LVNDLRSI

-38 LVERNWRIGK
+38 LVERNWRIGQ
-48 RIVEEEQNGEA
+48 RIVEQEQNGA
-59 RAEYGKHII
+59 SRAEYGKHVI

-81 GFSETNLI
+81 GFSYTNIANYKRFYLTFNNLQI
-89 NFKKFFLLFK
+89 L
-99 ELEIHQTV
+99 QTV
-107 SEEFRKQVLHLLPWS
+107 SEEFNNPIQQTLPAKSSAPHKEDKAESAQSELRLLPWS

-139 AKEAYEQG
+139 AKEAFEQG

-350 LYLMAHPEETGIS
+350 LYLMAHPEE
-363 VTNGYAQP
+363 N
-371 DSCFM
+371 
-376 FAYDLEQDKLLWRSA
+376 DK
-391 DQSYNSMNFVV
+391 
-402 KGDVILC
+402 
-409 GYGFT
+409 
-414 AEDDYLYQINRN
+414 E
-426 TGEILDRLELKKMP
+426 
-440 DLLVEQDGKL
+440 
-450 YVHTYSYDYVI
+450 
-461 DF
+461 

>member
-1 MKQMEHSYKGE
+1 MKQLNKKYNDEDNM
-12 EKFLVNDLKTI
+12 LVNDLRSI

-38 LVERNWRIGK
+38 LVERNWRIGQ
-48 RIVEEEQNGEA
+48 RIVEQEQNGA
-59 RAEYGKHII
+59 SRAEYGKHVI

-81 GFSETNLI
+81 GFSKTNI
-89 NFKKFFLLFK
+89 MNFKKFYLKFK
-99 ELEIHQTV
+99 ELTIPQTL
-107 SEEFRKQVLHLLPWS
+107 SEEFKKQKHQTLSDESSLLPQKGLTQSAQSELRLLPWS

-350 LYLMAHPEETGIS
+350 LYLMAHPEE
-363 VTNGYAQP
+363 N
-371 DSCFM
+371 
-376 FAYDLEQDKLLWRSA
+376 DK
-391 DQSYNSMNFVV
+391 
-402 KGDVILC
+402 
-409 GYGFT
+409 
-414 AEDDYLYQINRN
+414 E
-426 TGEILDRLELKKMP
+426 
-440 DLLVEQDGKL
+440 
-450 YVHTYSYDYVI
+450 
-461 DF
+461 

>member
-1 MKQMEHSYKGE
+1 MKEPGKKYNDEDNM
-12 EKFLVNDLKTI
+12 LVNDLRSI

-38 LVERNWRIGK
+38 LVERNWRIGQ
-48 RIVEEEQNGEA
+48 RIVEQEQNGA
-59 RAEYGKHII
+59 SRAEYGKHVI
-68 EVASAALTEEFGK
+68 EVASAALTKEFGK
-81 GFSETNLI
+81 GFSETNI
-89 NFKKFFLLFK
+89 MNFKKFYLKFK
-99 ELEIHQTV
+99 ELTIPQTL
-107 SEEFRKQVLHLLPWS
+107 SEEFKKQKHQTLSDESSLLPQKGQTQPAQFKLRLLPWS

-139 AKEAYEQG
+139 AKEAFNEG
-147 WSFRTLNRNI
+147 WSYRTLNRNI

-167 SKKKQP
+167 STKKQP
-173 VVNEMQDKTKAYQ
+173 VVDEMQDKTKAYQ

-280 QMDMYLQMYDKM
+280 QMDMYLQMYDNM

-300 TIGIILCTETDS
+300 TIGIILCSETDS

-350 LYLMAHPEETGIS
+350 LYLMAHPEE
-363 VTNGYAQP
+363 N
-371 DSCFM
+371 
-376 FAYDLEQDKLLWRSA
+376 DK
-391 DQSYNSMNFVV
+391 
-402 KGDVILC
+402 
-409 GYGFT
+409 
-414 AEDDYLYQINRN
+414 E
-426 TGEILDRLELKKMP
+426 
-440 DLLVEQDGKL
+440 
-450 YVHTYSYDYVI
+450 
-461 DF
+461 